1 MLSYRLGRYG
11 TGSRRILGPGED
23 KASDMRRKGKIVH
36 RTSQDKNFVGVT
48 QRLFSIME
56 ALSQQPKSGVAL
68 EELTQMTGMAK
79 TTVFRLLYSMVK
91 LGYVDRDPVSNLYSL
106 SGRFFELGT
115 NALPYQRLT
124 VIAKPLMQT
133 LLLTFGES
141 VNLAVP
147 LNGLAIYIM
156 VLESPKAH
164 RVAATVGE
172 FSYFHSTS
180 VGKSIAAH
188 LSAEEREE
196 AILRHGMP
204 PMTQATITSRSALEE
219 ELARVRQEGVAVDNE
234 ENAPGII
241 CVGGPIFASKGRPI
255 AALSI
260 SGPSVRI
267 SESLP
272 AIKKAVKET
281 VQKIS
286 MLLGYN
292 PTTQHPPDTKRAE
305 SEMKVPMEKAP
316 N

>member
-1 MLSYRLGRYG
+1 MTRKSKL
-11 TGSRRILGPGED
+11 
-23 KASDMRRKGKIVH
+23 MRRGG
-36 RTSQDKNFVGVT
+36 RDKNFVGVA
-48 QRLFSIME
+48 QKLFSVLE
-56 ALSQQPKSGVAL
+56 VLSQQPKSGVPL
-68 EELTQMTGMAK
+68 DEVTQITGMAK

-91 LGYVDRDPVSNLYSL
+91 LGYVDQDPVTNLYSL

-180 VGKSIAAH
+180 VGKSIAAY
-188 LSAEEREE
+188 LSAEEKEE

-219 ELARVRQEGVAVDNE
+219 ELEKVRREGVAVDNE

-260 SGPSVRI
+260 SGPSIRI
-267 SESLP
+267 SQNLP
-272 AIKKAVKET
+272 AIKKAVRET

-292 PTTQHPPDTKRAE
+292 PSLEGPPAE
-305 SEMKVPMEKAP
+305 VENTELRSTPAEQ
-316 N
+316 NISS

>member
-1 MLSYRLGRYG
+1 M
-11 TGSRRILGPGED
+11 T
-23 KASDMRRKGKIVH
+23 RKGKVTN
-36 RTSQDKNFVGVT
+36 RTSRDKNFVGVT
-48 QRLFSIME
+48 QKLFSILE
-56 ALSQQPKSGVAL
+56 ALSQQPKSGLPLDDV
-68 EELTQMTGMAK
+68 TQITGMAK
-79 TTVFRLLYSMVK
+79 TTVFRLLYSLGK
-91 LGYVDRDPVSNLYSL
+91 LGYVDQDPVTNLYSL

-188 LSAEEREE
+188 LSTEEREE

-204 PMTQATITSRSALEE
+204 PMTQATITSRSALKE
-219 ELARVRQEGVAVDNE
+219 ELETVRREGVAVDNE
-234 ENAPGII
+234 ENTVGII

-272 AIKKAVKET
+272 AIKKAVDET

-292 PTTQHPPDTKRAE
+292 PDSESLPADADSSDTTRATAGQN
-305 SEMKVPMEKAP
+305 SLSYSS
-316 N
+316 

>member
-1 MLSYRLGRYG
+1 MTRKSKLVRRSGR
-11 TGSRRILGPGED
+11 
-23 KASDMRRKGKIVH
+23 
-36 RTSQDKNFVGVT
+36 DKNFVGVA
-48 QRLFSIME
+48 QKLFSVLE
-56 ALSQQPKSGVAL
+56 ALSQQPKSGVPL
-68 EELTQMTGMAK
+68 DEVTQITGMAK

-91 LGYVDRDPVSNLYSL
+91 LGYVDQDPVTNLYSL

-133 LLLTFGES
+133 LFLTFGES

-204 PMTQATITSRSALEE
+204 PMTQATITSQSALEE
-219 ELARVRQEGVAVDNE
+219 ELEKVRREGVAVDNE

-241 CVGGPIFASKGRPI
+241 CVGGAIFASKGRPI

-267 SESLP
+267 SQNLP
-272 AIKKAVKET
+272 AIKKAVRET

-292 PTTQHPPDTKRAE
+292 PSPESHSAQAENTKLHPAITE
-305 SEMKVPMEKAP
+305 QNISS
-316 N
+316 

>member
-1 MLSYRLGRYG
+1 MAK
-11 TGSRRILGPGED
+11 E
-23 KASDMRRKGKIVH
+23 RKVF
-36 RTSQDKNFVGVT
+36 RTSRDKNFVAVT
-48 QRLFSIME
+48 QKLFSILE
-56 ALSQQPKSGVAL
+56 ALSQQPKSGVRL
-68 EELTQMTGMAK
+68 DEITRVTGMAK
-79 TTVFRLLYSMVK
+79 TTVFRLLYSMAK
-91 LGYVDRDPVSNLYSL
+91 LGYVDQDTVTSLYSL

-124 VIAKPLMQT
+124 MIAKPLMQT

-172 FSYFHSTS
+172 CSYFHSTS

-204 PMTQATITSRSALEE
+204 PMTPNTITSGSAFEE
-219 ELARVRQEGVAVDNE
+219 ELERVRRDGFAVDNE
-234 ENAPGII
+234 ENALGII
-241 CVGGPIFASKGRPI
+241 CVGAPIFASKGTPI

-260 SGPSVRI
+260 SGPNVRI
-267 SESLP
+267 SENLP
-272 AIKKAVKET
+272 AIKKAVRET
-281 VQKIS
+281 AQKIS
-286 MLLGYN
+286 MFLGYKCSLERVPSN
-292 PTTQHPPDTKRAE
+292 AEDLRAAPVSPSQHV
-305 SEMKVPMEKAP
+305 SS
-316 N
+316 

>member
-1 MLSYRLGRYG
+1 
-11 TGSRRILGPGED
+11 
-23 KASDMRRKGKIVH
+23 MRRGG
-36 RTSQDKNFVGVT
+36 RDKNFVGVT
-48 QRLFSIME
+48 QKLFSILE
-56 ALSQQPKSGVAL
+56 ALSQQPKSGVPL
-68 EELTQMTGMAK
+68 DEVTQITGMAK

-91 LGYVDRDPVSNLYSL
+91 LGYVDQDPVTSLYSL

-188 LSAEEREE
+188 LPAEEREE

-204 PMTQATITSRSALEE
+204 PMTQATITSQSALEE
-219 ELARVRQEGVAVDNE
+219 ELERVRREGVAVDNE

-267 SESLP
+267 SQNLP
-272 AIKKAVKET
+272 AIKKAVRET

-292 PTTQHPPDTKRAE
+292 PSPEKRPAEVKNTEFRPTTTD
-305 SEMKVPMEKAP
+305 P
-316 N
+316 NIPS

>member
-1 MLSYRLGRYG
+1 
-11 TGSRRILGPGED
+11 
-23 KASDMRRKGKIVH
+23 MRRKGKAIH
-36 RTSQDKNFVGVT
+36 RGSRDKNFVGVT
-48 QRLFSIME
+48 QKLFSILE
-56 ALSQQPKSGVAL
+56 ALSQQPKSGIAL
-68 EELTQMTGMAK
+68 DEVTQISGMAK

-91 LGYVDRDPVSNLYSL
+91 LGYVDQDPVTNLYSL

-172 FSYFHSTS
+172 YSYFHSTS

-188 LSAEEREE
+188 LSAGEREE

-204 PMTQATITSRSALEE
+204 PMTQATITSRSALDE
-219 ELARVRQEGVAVDNE
+219 ELQRVRQEGVAVDNE

-255 AALSI
+255 AGLSI

-267 SESLP
+267 SENQP
-272 AIKKAVKET
+272 AIKKAVRET

-292 PTTQHPPDTKRAE
+292 STPENLNPRKSGEQADTAAE
-305 SEMKVPMEKAP
+305 KVSS
-316 N
+316 

>member
-1 MLSYRLGRYG
+1 
-11 TGSRRILGPGED
+11 
-23 KASDMRRKGKIVH
+23 MRRKGKAIH
-36 RTSQDKNFVGVT
+36 RGSRDKNFVGVT
-48 QRLFSIME
+48 QKLFSILE
-56 ALSQQPKSGVAL
+56 ALSQQPKSGIAL
-68 EELTQMTGMAK
+68 DEVTQISGMAK

-91 LGYVDRDPVSNLYSL
+91 LGYVDQDPVTNLYSL

-172 FSYFHSTS
+172 YSYFHSTS

-204 PMTQATITSRSALEE
+204 PMTQATISSRSALDE
-219 ELARVRQEGVAVDNE
+219 ELERVKREGVAVDNE

-267 SESLP
+267 SENLP
-272 AIKKAVKET
+272 AIRKAVRET

-292 PTTQHPPDTKRAE
+292 STPENLNPRKSDEQADTPAE
-305 SEMKVPMEKAP
+305 KVSS
-316 N
+316 